1 MRREA
6 RDRQEQGVGAGL
18 VISGRPA
25 MISHRA
31 LTPLEHL
38 RMLAHT
44 RRVCRQNGWPTGE
57 EEGFKII
64 SGKDYSEPEWEDER
78 KARYEQAWTQ
88 LTAEERDLLA
98 RWRKKHLGPERLDG
112 ATP

>member
-1 MRREA
+1 
-6 RDRQEQGVGAGL
+6 
-18 VISGRPA
+18 

-38 RMLAHT
+38 KFLAHT

-57 EEGFKII
+57 EERFRIDH
-64 SGKDYSEPEWEDER
+64 GKDYSEPEWEDER